1 MELVYALGEWRS
13 NQSGSQWASV
23 YEADFNSQDAEVVC
37 WEIGCGAP
45 SDLRG
50 GGVKVRVQP
59 GLQSSSVKVMSLFS
73 CSVALQPEKNTP
85 VYLTILLPRP
95 AHSLMM

>member
-50 GGVKVRVQP
+50 E
-59 GLQSSSVKVMSLFS
+59 
-73 CSVALQPEKNTP
+73 ALW
-85 VYLTILLPRP
+85 
-95 AHSLMM
+95 